1 MESFSW
7 HLKKE
12 KNSTPYFNGASCW
25 TAIPCRNYSP
35 AFFAVS
41 ELAFSYVEEL
51 PLLP

>member
-12 KNSTPYFNGASCW
+12 KNSTHILMVRLVGLPSHAGEN
-25 TAIPCRNYSP
+25 SP